1 MTSITALAMGKMNCA
16 MDEDLGMFNT
26 FLHVSNV
33 NQKLKLLVHATIV
46 LMLLPQLPR

>member
-26 FLHVSNV
+26 LHVSNV